1 MGDQAK
7 ASLIHFYKRQDL
19 LITLHKMSLFVR
31 SMGRL
36 ANSVPKRGL
45 ALSTVERAD
54 KMMPDPV
61 DHATGLEKYELL
73 AKQAGNEDPFFLRA
87 INRGKGT
94 KDEPTIVNAMDN
106 YRMVGC
112 VCQEEDTTIKW
123 TWLSQGVPK
132 RCECG
137 YWMELKSH
145 PAPDKYAL
153 PL

>member
-1 MGDQAK
+1 
-7 ASLIHFYKRQDL
+7 
-19 LITLHKMSLFVR
+19 
-31 SMGRL
+31 MGRL

-94 KDEPTIVNAMDN
+94 KDKPTIVNAMDN
-106 YRMVGC
+106 YRMLDAYVRKRTQLSSGLGYHREFLRDAS
-112 VCQEEDTTIKW
+112 VDTGWSSSPTLLQTSMRCPCKLGPYYDFVLVKTVLGNEFPILV
-123 TWLSQGVPK
+123 LSP
-132 RCECG
+132 
-137 YWMELKSH
+137 
-145 PAPDKYAL
+145 
-153 PL
+153 